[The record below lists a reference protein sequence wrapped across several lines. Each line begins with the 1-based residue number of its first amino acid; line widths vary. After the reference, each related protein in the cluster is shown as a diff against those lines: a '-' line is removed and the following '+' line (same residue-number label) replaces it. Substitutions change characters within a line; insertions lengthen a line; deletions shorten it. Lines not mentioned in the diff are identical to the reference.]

1 MKGKIKLL
9 SLLMAL
15 AMVASMFVACDG
27 GSKEGDGS
35 KDSNE
40 PVELVWWHWGNAP
53 TAGDDAIAALNE
65 KSKEDIGVTIKGNA
79 GRLQTEDCTVHRFD
93 GRHRI
98 HMLLVRELPVHRS
111 ERSAC

>member
-65 KSKEDIGVTIKGNA
+65 KPKKT
-79 GRLQTEDCTVHRFD
+79 
-93 GRHRI
+93 
-98 HMLLVRELPVHRS
+98 
-111 ERSAC
+111 SA